1 MTTETAPRLAE
12 HSADAQ
18 ERKLPPVAQL
28 CVLSMGLVIVGGILL
43 AARLPRRV
51 PIGPSLGLLIAAGAV
66 LVVNVILIARFR
78 PFAWKSF
85 FLVGRW
91 TSLAYFVIAGML
103 EFIFV
108 FDHTS
113 GSTLVL
119 ITLSLVVFAIDIPLL
134 LSFSVARYQK
144 PSAS

>member
-1 MTTETAPRLAE
+1 M
-12 HSADAQ
+12 
-18 ERKLPPVAQL
+18 
-28 CVLSMGLVIVGGILL
+28 
-43 AARLPRRV
+43 